1 MKRLLIIVG
10 AILAV
15 TGCAVQATMS
25 VDLVDYYETSLASV
39 TKVTAV
45 VRAENTGNVDI
56 LSARINVFYDL
67 QGGDSTTWQADVS
80 LQEGESKEF
89 PITGQVN
96 YSGAVIENVQLSHT
110 IEEHDTRG
118 LF

>member
-1 MKRLLIIVG
+1 MKKLIVPLM
-10 AILAV
+10 AALV
-15 TGCAVQATMS
+15 LSGCAVQATMS
-25 VDLVDYYETSLASV
+25 VDLLDYYENSLASV
-39 TKVTAV
+39 TNLTAV

-56 LSARINVFYDL
+56 ISARINVFYDL